1 MEGQADSPEGRHGD
15 GDAEPCGSGDEVR
28 GLSIKDRIGGD
39 GENEEVEQEAA
50 ADRCVGHRVRRE
62 AAESHA
68 FEVFAVDE
76 DEHRV
81 SEGDED
87 DAEVGEKADGVA
99 RKGDHDVQADIGGEH
114 GKSEGGE
121 CPAGAGGLR
130 FGGCGV
136 HGLRLSS

>member
-87 DAEVGEKADGVA
+87 DGPGEPDGSARGAESDGSA
-99 RKGDHDVQADIGGEH
+99 EPAEGAEGAKDEEPAEPGG
-114 GKSEGGE
+114 GA
-121 CPAGAGGLR
+121 PAGSEEKRGAAK
-130 FGGCGV
+130 
-136 HGLRLSS
+136 